1 MIIGVLDSGIG
12 GVAVMK
18 ELTRLP
24 WKNRYIYYSDNSYA
38 PYGSLNETVLTARL
52 AELSKLLVERGAEA
66 ILLLCNTAT
75 TVALET
81 LKKNLSVPVFGVRPR
96 LSDRKG
102 KTLVLSTMLTAKR
115 LLQEVSARDN
125 VEILGLRSLS
135 LEIEAA
141 APEFTALRPYLENL
155 LAPYKSC
162 ETVMLAC
169 THYLHLAPIIQEI
182 LPAAKLCR
190 GVEPL
195 IKSVCELSRRKEE
208 ARAEISAATDPQ
220 SILEDNKNYSETNS
234 QSILKESGNGSETE
248 FIFSGENKEKLYRAV
263 LTGR

>member
-24 WKNRYIYYSDNSYA
+24 FKNRYIYYSDNSYA
-38 PYGSLNETVLTARL
+38 PYGGLNETVLIARL
-52 AELSKLLVERGAEA
+52 TELSKFLVGRGAEA

-75 TVALET
+75 TVALES
-81 LKKNLSVPVFGVRPR
+81 LKKTLSVPVFGIRPD

-115 LLQEVSARDN
+115 LLQEVSDRDN

-141 APEFTALRPYLENL
+141 APEFTALRPYLETL
-155 LAPYKSC
+155 LAPYRNC

-169 THYLHLAPIIQEI
+169 THYLHLAPLIQEI
-182 LPAAKLCR
+182 LPSAELRR

-195 IKSVCELSRRKEE
+195 LEIVRALSRREE
-208 ARAEISAATDPQ
+208 KVRGEISTATETQSILEESENCSETDPQ
-220 SILEDNKNYSETNS
+220 SILEEK
-234 QSILKESGNGSETE
+234 GNGSETE